1 MRSFYAKQNFRLAS
15 MLKFPSVK
23 NGDNTLAYSL
33 QGILRPGVDASLY
46 KYDICTINRAYV
58 RLHETLRPTH
68 CR

>member
-1 MRSFYAKQNFRLAS
+1 

-46 KYDICTINRAYV
+46 KYDICNINRAYI

-68 CR
+68 SR